1 MKASKRRAQSEAGG
15 GGVVPGAVGAQ
26 HRGQA
31 GQLCGLVQW
40 AVDCAVL
47 ELRDGL
53 LRDTNLRA
61 K

>member
-1 MKASKRRAQSEAGG
+1 M
-15 GGVVPGAVGAQ
+15 VPGAAGAQ